1 MRKCLSLAGPVR
13 IANFE
18 EWTQFLDEDL
28 TRVTPSPTSLRST
41 EIQPRGLRPVG
52 EFDVDAAK
60 ETIAAYITLSGEMKL
75 VAKAAIDRFDR
86 AVRRHD
92 PGDAAVELA
101 TALEGMLGG
110 DGNGELTWKVSF
122 RSALVAGG
130 SIETRTRVRA
140 IVHSLYDL
148 RSKVV
153 HTDITPTKKIAV
165 KGGVAMSADALVNEG
180 LSVVSLILRGGL
192 KMETKPDWFTMELG

>member
-1 MRKCLSLAGPVR
+1 MNAKLVGPARKEAHFTHVPPRAPTCLHR
-13 IANFE
+13 
-18 EWTQFLDEDL
+18 
-28 TRVTPSPTSLRST
+28 LR
-41 EIQPRGLRPVG
+41 
-52 EFDVDAAK
+52 K
-60 ETIAAYITLSGEMKL
+60 ETRHSERGGVRRGRGEGDDCSYISLSGEMKL

-110 DGNGELTWKVSF
+110 DGNGELTWKVNF

-130 SIETRTRVRA
+130 SIGTRTRVRA

-153 HTDITPTKKIAV
+153 HTGITPTKKIAV

-180 LSVVSLILRGGL
+180 LSVVSLILGGGL
-192 KMETKPDWFTMELG
+192 KMETKPDWFRMELG